1 MEWIDV
7 GAKEIMTQQG
17 SFLPPAVSRFMLNYL
32 VIPCLLIT
40 KIASNCHLAGFLGD
54 KGFSIEDPNNKEIEK
69 ITKELYE
76 KYDVD
81 LYK

>member
-1 MEWIDV
+1 
-7 GAKEIMTQQG
+7 MT
-17 SFLPPAVSRFMLNYL
+17 SPIEHSIIVLSSIVSKKHKDDELAG
-32 VIPCLLIT
+32 LIT
-40 KIASNCHLAGFLGD
+40 KIASNCHLSGFLGD

>member
-1 MEWIDV
+1 MFSDIQSFNAVV
-7 GAKEIMTQQG
+7 GNAPILFETISPSLKRNKAG
-17 SFLPPAVSRFMLNYL
+17 
-32 VIPCLLIT
+32 IPLT
-40 KIASNCHLAGFLGD
+40 PKFPGD

-69 ITKELYE
+69 ITKELYK

>member
-1 MEWIDV
+1 MSSI
-7 GAKEIMTQQG
+7 
-17 SFLPPAVSRFMLNYL
+17 VSKKHKDDELAG
-32 VIPCLLIT
+32 LIT
-40 KIASNCHLAGFLGD
+40 KIASNCHLAGFPGD